1 MNDRRPKDFV
11 DISELRSGLAKG
23 GHRRFWRG
31 LEELAE
37 TPRYRELAKHEFAPG
52 TVTQSGRGI
61 SRRNLLKLMAAS
73 ATVSGLT
80 ACVKIPLEKIVP
92 YVHPPVEFQPGKPL
106 FYATAMPLDGCGIG
120 LLVES
125 HLGRPTKIEGN
136 PDHPASLGATDTLS
150 QASIYGL
157 YDPDRSQVVLHE
169 GHLGNWSD
177 FLGVVAGLRS
187 SYGGNRGEGLRLLTG
202 TVASP
207 TLGDQIAR
215 LLQQFPAAKWHQYE
229 AASRD
234 SAREGA
240 RRAFGEHLNAYYR
253 FDQADVILSLDADF
267 QCFGPGS
274 VRYARDF
281 SNKRRIIGPDSTM
294 NRLYLVEA
302 MPSGTGTLADHRLA
316 LPAHQIE
323 TFTRVVAAAL
333 GVKLNGA
340 VPAAPSQVPSDWIPA
355 LARDLERHRGSSLVL
370 AGDQQPP
377 AVHALAHAIND
388 ALGNAGKTVVYT
400 NPIEAG
406 PMNQLQS
413 LRDLVADIQAGKVET
428 LLIFGG
434 NPVYDAPADLQFAEA
449 LLKVKQRV
457 HWSLY
462 DDETSYLCQW
472 HIPAAHYLE
481 SWSDVRA
488 YDGTATVIQP
498 LIAPLYAGKTSHEL
512 MNALLSEESLTPHQ
526 TVRKYWKTQNLS
538 KDFERFWEAALEQ
551 GVIPGTAFPP
561 KPVKLNPDFDS
572 VAGPPASAPAGRLE
586 ISFRLDT
593 NVWDGRFANNPW
605 LQELPRPITKLTW
618 DNAAMLSP
626 ATAERLRLTREEV
639 VKITVNGRS
648 QTFPILIVPGHA
660 DGSITLPLGYGRAR
674 AGRVGNGPGFNAY
687 VLRTSEQMWTA
698 FASPPQPTGKRY
710 HLVTTQYFHTI
721 DQQGELL
728 ELESVQAFKR
738 DLVRVGTLEEFR
750 RNPDFAADPAQE
762 TTQAPSLYPPYNY
775 KEGYQWGMSIDLN
788 SCVGCNACVVAC
800 YSENNIAVVG
810 KEQVDDGRIMQWIR
824 VDSYFHGD
832 LDHPEIYNEPL
843 PCMMCE
849 NAPCEY
855 VCPVGATV
863 HSPGGLNLMI
873 YNRCVGTR
881 YCSNNCPYKVRRF
894 NFYLYSDWTT
904 PSLYGLRNPDV
915 TVRSRGVMEKC
926 TYCIQRIEEAKIKS
940 QIENRQV
947 RDGEIQTACQQV
959 CPTQAIVFGDIN
971 DPGSRVSKLKGQ
983 SRQYGLLRELNTRPR
998 TTYLARLRNPNPE
1011 IKESVNGSR

>member
-1 MNDRRPKDFV
+1 MKDASRKDFV
-11 DISELRSGLAKG
+11 DIPALRSTLAQQG
-23 GHRRFWRG
+23 GKRFWRG
-31 LEELAE
+31 LEELAD
-37 TPRYRELAKHEFAPG
+37 TPRYRELLKHEFAPG
-52 TVTQSGRGI
+52 VVTKSCGGI
-61 SRRNLLKLMAAS
+61 SRRNLLKLMATS
-73 ATVSGLT
+73 AALSGFT
-80 ACVKIPLEKIVP
+80 ACVRMPLEKIVP
-92 YVHPPVEFQPGKPL
+92 YVHPPVEFTPGKPL
-106 FYATAMPLDGCGIG
+106 FYATAMPFNGAGIG

-136 PDHPASLGATDTLS
+136 PDHPASLGATDCFA

-157 YDPDRSQVVLHE
+157 YDPDRSQVVLQE
-169 GHLGNWSD
+169 GEFANWSD
-177 FLGVVAGLRS
+177 FLSVIADLRS
-187 SYGGNRGEGLRLLTG
+187 SFAATKGIGLRLLTE

-207 TLGDQIAR
+207 TLGDQITRFLA
-215 LLQQFPAAKWHQYE
+215 QFPAAQWHQYE
-229 AASRD
+229 PAGRD

-240 RRAFGEHLNAYYR
+240 RRALGEYVNTTYR

-267 QCFGPGS
+267 QCFGPGA

-281 SNKRRIIGPDSTM
+281 SNRRRVTGPNSTM
-294 NRLYLVEA
+294 NRLYLVET

-316 LPAHQIE
+316 LPARQIE
-323 TFTRVVAAAL
+323 AFARAVAAAV

-340 VPAAPSQVPSDWIPA
+340 PPAAPSAVPSDWIPA
-355 LARDLERHRGSSLVL
+355 LVRDLQNHRGSGLVM

-377 AVHALAHAIND
+377 AVHALVHAINA
-388 ALGNAGKTVVYT
+388 ALGNVGKTVVYT
-400 NPIEAG
+400 PPIETG
-406 PMNQLQS
+406 PTNQLQS
-413 LRDLVADIQAGKVET
+413 LRDLVSDANAGKVEM
-428 LLIFGG
+428 LVILGG
-434 NPVYDAPADLQFAEA
+434 NPVYNAPVDLGFSEA
-449 LLKVKQRV
+449 LLKVKLRA

-462 DDETSYLCQW
+462 NDETSYLCQW

-488 YDGTATVIQP
+488 FDGTATIIQP
-498 LIAPLYAGKTSHEL
+498 LIAPLYGGKTAHEV
-512 MNALLSEESLTPHQ
+512 MGALLGEEGRTPHQ
-526 TVRKYWKTQNLS
+526 NVRDYWKSQNLS
-538 KDFERFWEAALEQ
+538 KDFERFWEAALER
-551 GVIPGTAFPP
+551 GIIPGTALPP
-561 KPVKLNPDFDS
+561 QTVKLNPNFDS
-572 VAGPPASAPAGRLE
+572 AAASSPSPAAGALE
-586 ISFRLDT
+586 VSFQPDT

-618 DNAAMLSP
+618 DNAALVSP

-639 VKITVNGRS
+639 VKITVSGRS
-648 QTFPILIVPGHA
+648 QNFPILIVPGHA
-660 DGSITLPLGYGRAR
+660 EGSLTLQLGYGRTR

-687 VLRTSEQMWTA
+687 ALRTSGQMWVA
-698 FASPPQPTGKRY
+698 FASQVQPAGQRH

-721 DQQGELL
+721 DQQAQPR
-728 ELESVQAFKR
+728 ELESVEAFKR

-750 RNPDFAADPAQE
+750 KNPDFAADPPQQS
-762 TTQAPSLYPPYNY
+762 TQAPSLYPPYNY

-863 HSPGGLNLMI
+863 HSPGGLNLMV

-894 NFYLYSDWTT
+894 NFFLYSNWST
-904 PSLYGLRNPDV
+904 PSLYALRNPDV

-926 TYCIQRIEEAKIKS
+926 TYCVQRIEEAKITA
-940 QIENRQV
+940 QIQNRKV

-959 CPTQAIVFGDIN
+959 CPTEAIIFGDIN
-971 DPGSRVSKLKGQ
+971 DPHSRVSRLKAQ

-1011 IKESVNGSR
+1011 IKELVNGSR

>member
-1 MNDRRPKDFV
+1 MKDSSSKDFV
-11 DISELRSGLAKG
+11 DISALRASLKG
-23 GHRRFWRG
+23 NAGERFWRG
-31 LEELAE
+31 LEELGK
-37 TPRYRELAKHEFAPG
+37 TSRYRELAGREFAPG
-52 TVTQSGRGI
+52 VVTRSGKGM

-73 ATVSGLT
+73 AAVSGMT
-80 ACVKIPLEKIVP
+80 ACVKMPLEKIVP
-92 YVHPPVEFQPGKPL
+92 YVHPPVEFQPGRPL
-106 FYATAMPLDGCGIG
+106 FYATAMPLAGAGIG

-157 YDPDRSQVVLHE
+157 YDPDRSQVVLRE
-169 GHLGNWSD
+169 GQLSNWSEV
-177 FLGVVAGLRS
+177 LGVLADLRS
-187 SYGGNRGEGLRLLTG
+187 AYAANKGEGLRLLTE
-202 TVASP
+202 TVTSP
-207 TLGDQIAR
+207 TLGDQIGRFLAE
-215 LLQQFPAAKWHQYE
+215 FPAAQWHQYE
-229 AASRD
+229 PVSRD

-240 RRAFGEHLNAYYR
+240 RLAFGEYVNTYYR
-253 FDQADVILSLDADF
+253 FDRADVILSLDADF
-267 QCFGPGS
+267 QCFGAGT

-281 SNKRRIIGPDSTM
+281 ANKRRITGPQSTM
-294 NRLYLVEA
+294 NRLYLVET

-316 LPAHQIE
+316 LPPHQIE
-323 TFTRVVAAAL
+323 AFTRAVATALGIKLNVAA
-333 GVKLNGA
+333 
-340 VPAAPSQVPSDWIPA
+340 PPSLPSVSSDWIAA
-355 LARDLERHRGSSLVL
+355 LVRDLQNHRGSAIVI
-370 AGDQQPP
+370 AGDQQP
-377 AVHALAHAIND
+377 ATVHALAHAMND
-388 ALGNAGKTVVYT
+388 ALGSVGQTVIYT
-400 NPIEAG
+400 DPIEAG
-406 PMNQLQS
+406 PANQIQS
-413 LRDLVADIQAGKVET
+413 LRELVSDIHSGQVET
-428 LLIFGG
+428 LLILGG
-434 NPVYDAPADLQFAEA
+434 NPVYDAPADLAFSEA
-449 LLKVKQRV
+449 LLKVKTRA

-472 HIPAAHYLE
+472 QIPAAHYLE

-498 LIAPLYAGKTSHEL
+498 LIAPLYGGKTLHEL
-512 MNALLSEESLTPHQ
+512 MSALLGEEQRTPHQ
-526 TVRKYWKTQNLS
+526 AVRDYWKKQNLS
-538 KDFERFWEAALEQ
+538 KDVERFWEAALER
-551 GVIPGTAFPP
+551 GVIPGTTFPP
-561 KPVKLNPDFDS
+561 KSVKLNTAVNLPAPS
-572 VAGPPASAPAGRLE
+572 AQPPGAIE
-586 ISFRLDT
+586 ISFQPDT

-605 LQELPRPITKLTW
+605 LQEVPRPITKLTW
-618 DNAAMLSP
+618 DNAAMISP
-626 ATAERLRLTREEV
+626 ATAERLGFTREEV
-639 VKITVNGRS
+639 VKITINGRS
-648 QTFPILIVPGHA
+648 QNFPILIVPGHA
-660 DGSITLPLGYGRAR
+660 DSSMTLPLGYGRTR

-687 VLRTSEQMWTA
+687 TLRTSEQMWVA
-698 FASPPQPTGKRY
+698 FAPPPKPTGKRY
-710 HLVTTQYFHTI
+710 HLVTTQYFQTI
-721 DQQGELL
+721 EQHHELL
-728 ELESVQAFKR
+728 ELESVNAFKR
-738 DLVRVGTLEEFR
+738 DLIRVATLEEFR
-750 RNPDFAADPAQE
+750 KNPDFAADPPSE
-762 TTQAPSLYPPYNY
+762 TTEAPSLYPPYNY

-800 YSENNIAVVG
+800 YSENNIATVG

-832 LDHPEIYNEPL
+832 LDRPEIYNEPL

-926 TYCIQRIEEAKIKS
+926 TYCIQRIEEAKIKA
-940 QIENRQV
+940 QLGNRKI

-959 CPTQAIVFGDIN
+959 CPTRAIVFGNIN
-971 DPGSRVSKLKGQ
+971 DPDSQVTKVKAQ

-1011 IKESVNGSR
+1011 IEEHGSR

>member
-1 MNDRRPKDFV
+1 MNDRKSKDFV
-11 DISELRSGLAKG
+11 DIAALRASLAQDKP
-23 GHRRFWRG
+23 RRFWRG

-37 TPRYRELAKHEFAPG
+37 TPRYQEIAKGEFGATGLPNP
-52 TVTQSGRGI
+52 QRGI
-61 SRRNLLKLMAAS
+61 SRRNVLKLMAAS
-73 ATVSGLT
+73 AAISGMT

-92 YVHPPVEFQPGKPL
+92 YVHPPVEFQPGRPL
-106 FYATAMPLDGCGIG
+106 FYATAMPLNGCGIG

-169 GHLGNWSD
+169 GRLSNWST
-177 FLGVVAGLRS
+177 FLGVLADLRSYYAASKGAGLRI
-187 SYGGNRGEGLRLLTG
+187 LTE

-207 TLGDQIAR
+207 TLGDQMAR
-215 LLQQFPAAKWHQYE
+215 LLEQFPAAQWHQYE
-229 AASRD
+229 PVGRD
-234 SAREGA
+234 AAREGS
-240 RRAFGEHLNAYYR
+240 RLAFGEYVNTYYR

-267 QCFGPGS
+267 QCFGPGT

-281 SNKRRIIGPDSTM
+281 SNKRRITGPQSSM
-294 NRLYLVEA
+294 NRLYMVET

-316 LPAHQIE
+316 LSSYQIE
-323 TFTRVVAAAL
+323 AFARAVAAAV
-333 GVKLNGA
+333 GVKFGG
-340 VPAAPSQVPSDWIPA
+340 AAPPAPPQVPPDWIPA
-355 LARDLERHRGSSLVL
+355 LVRDLQNHRGASIVM

-388 ALGNAGKTVVYT
+388 ALGNVGKTVIYT
-400 NPIEAG
+400 DPIEAG
-406 PMNQLQS
+406 PINQLQP
-413 LRDLVADIQAGKVET
+413 LRDLVKDIHQGQVET
-428 LLIFGG
+428 LLILGG
-434 NPVYDAPADLQFAEA
+434 NPVYDAPADLEFDQA
-449 LLKVKQRV
+449 LLKVKMRA

-481 SWSDVRA
+481 SWSDVRT

-498 LIAPLYAGKTSHEL
+498 LIAPLYGGKTAHEL
-512 MNALLSEESLTPHQ
+512 MSPLLGDVYATPHQ
-526 TVRKYWKTQNLS
+526 TVRNYWKSQNLS
-538 KDFERFWEAALEQ
+538 KDFERSWEAALER
-551 GVIPGTAFPP
+551 GVIPGTTFAP
-561 KPVKLNPDFDS
+561 KSVKLNANLNVPPS
-572 VAGPPASAPAGRLE
+572 PAGPNSSAPIE
-586 ISFRLDT
+586 ISFQPDT

-605 LQELPRPITKLTW
+605 LQEVPRPITKLTW
-618 DNAAMLSP
+618 DNAAMVSP

-648 QTFPILIVPGHA
+648 QNFPILIVPGHA
-660 DGSITLPLGYGRAR
+660 DGSITLPLGYGRTR

-687 VLRTSEQMWTA
+687 SIRTSDHMWAA
-698 FASPPQPTGKRY
+698 FVAAPQPTGGRY

-721 DQQGELL
+721 ERHGEPM
-728 ELESVQAFKR
+728 ELESVNAFKR
-738 DLVRVGTLEEFR
+738 DLVRVATLEEFR
-750 RNPDFAADPAQE
+750 RNPDFAADPPSE
-762 TTQAPSLYPPYNY
+762 TSEAPSLYPPYNY

-824 VDSYFHGD
+824 IDNYFHGD

-855 VCPVGATV
+855 VCPVGATM

-926 TYCIQRIEEAKIKS
+926 TYCIQRIEEAKIKA
-940 QIENRQV
+940 QLENRKV

-959 CPTQAIVFGDIN
+959 CPTEAIVFGNIN
-971 DPGSRVSKLKGQ
+971 DPHSRVTRLKAQ

-1011 IKESVNGSR
+1011 IKESVNGTR